1 MLQYDLVRN
10 FSDKAKQSID
20 TLARRV
26 SGENWVYT
34 SAKENLNLEK
44 AVYMMIEL
52 VRFFCSKVHYIIKYQ
67 LLLCSTG
74 M

>member
-10 FSDKAKQSID
+10 FYDRAKQNIE
-20 TLARRV
+20 TIARRV
-26 SGENWVYT
+26 SAGNWVYT

-52 VRFFCSKVHYIIKYQ
+52 VRDFYTDKIMLPLK
-67 LLLCSTG
+67 
-74 M
+74 